1 MKEKGGLAKMN
12 IIIKDNSKKI
22 LVKNIKRLSEFQ
34 KGIGLMFHR
43 REKCPAML
51 FEFNKPTNLK
61 IHSYFVFFP
70 FVAVWIDKNNKII
83 EKRIIKP
90 FRIFI
95 GPKKSFYKLIEIP
108 LNSEYK
114 EEIKKLF
121 KNSNYSLGTLSR
133 RGKI

>member
-1 MKEKGGLAKMN
+1 MKEKDGLAKMN
-12 IIIKDNSKKI
+12 LIIKENSKKI

-51 FEFNKPTNLK
+51 FEFNELTNLK
-61 IHSYFVFFP
+61 IHSWFVFFP
-70 FVAVWIDKNNKII
+70 FVAVWTDKNNKII

-95 GPKKSFYKLIEIP
+95 GPKKSFYKLVEIP
-108 LNSEYK
+108 INSEYK
-114 EEIKKLF
+114 KEISLLLKK
-121 KNSNYSLGTLSR
+121 
-133 RGKI
+133 